1 MKLIREVF
9 KPLLLVLLT
18 LFIGLILALS
28 IRGVYGNPTT
38 ETLNSLYFKD
48 DGPLE
53 LSPEK
58 GRFALIYSLIED
70 KSFHFSLPVAKTV
83 TPDLGYQDG
92 KYVSLFDPG
101 VSIIAAPGYI
111 IGKYFN
117 VSQFG
122 SFAVIALFALA
133 NALLIMGV
141 AKKLGAN
148 GIASSLAGL
157 VFLFGTPAFAYA
169 VTLYQHH
176 VTVFLMLLS
185 IFLLVKYKGI
195 LPLFFVWILVVGSL
209 IADYPN
215 FFLFLPIGI
224 YALGRVFPIE
234 DIDNRVKLNIKILG
248 LISFITILIPV
259 SLFLWV
265 HKVSYGDPLQLAGT
279 VRSVKDFDVDGSPLF
294 REDLLRRE
302 GKVLEAETLNKGKTP
317 IGFFKT
323 RNFIKGLYLHLVSD
337 ERGILVFTPV
347 LLLSL
352 IGIYY
357 SYVKIPK
364 VTALLLALIGMN
376 IAVYSMWGDPW
387 GGWAFGSRYL
397 IPSYA
402 LLSIFV
408 AFTLTKFRG
417 RGLVLILFLVLAA
430 YSISVSTLGALT
442 SNKIPPKVE
451 AVALEPISGKKEHYT
466 YLRNWEFL
474 SNNGSKSFVFQTFGK
489 DYVTARQYF
498 FMVVGSIIIVMTG
511 QIIYLYLTARKDP
524 PSRKATEGERI

>member
-58 GRFALIYSLIED
+58 GRFALIFSLIED
-70 KSFHFSLPVAKTV
+70 KSFHFSLPVARTV

-117 VSQFG
+117 ASQVG
-122 SFAVIALFALA
+122 SFAVIAIFALA
-133 NALLIMGV
+133 NTLLIIGI

-148 GIASSLAGL
+148 GVASLLAGL

-224 YALGRVFPIE
+224 YSLGRVFPVESI
-234 DIDNRVKLNIKILG
+234 NNHLKLNIKILG
-248 LISFITILIPV
+248 LVSFATILIPV
-259 SLFLWV
+259 SLFLWI
-265 HKVSYGDPLQLAGT
+265 HQISYGNPLQLAGT
-279 VRSVKDFDVDGSPLF
+279 VQTVKDFDENGKPLF
-294 REDLLRRE
+294 RADLLRRE
-302 GKVLEAETLNKGKTP
+302 GRELEAETLNTDKSA
-317 IGFFKT
+317 IGFFKS
-323 RNFIKGLYLHLVSD
+323 RNFVKGLYLHLVSD

-347 LLLSL
+347 LFLSVF
-352 IGIYY
+352 GIYF
-357 SYVKIPK
+357 SYAKKPK

-387 GGWAFGSRYL
+387 GGWAFGLRYL

-402 LLSIFV
+402 LLSIFI

-451 AVALEPISGKKEHYT
+451 AQALEPISGKREHHT
-466 YLRNWEFL
+466 YLRNWEYL
-474 SNNGSKSFVFQTFGK
+474 NNNGSKSFVFQTFAK
-489 DYVTARQYF
+489 DYLTAPQYF
-498 FMVVGSIIIVMTG
+498 YIVIGSIILVMTG
-511 QIIYLYLTARKDP
+511 QIIFMYLSARKDP